1 MLPILA
7 CIAGISLGLYFRAII
22 LLPATLAG
30 AAAYAITSAGQN
42 PGAAILA
49 IVISSICLQAGYM
62 VGLTSRDFFAQILSR
77 LNIVQSKRV

>member
-7 CIAGISLGLYFRAII
+7 CIAGILLGLYFRAII

-30 AAAYAITSAGQN
+30 GAAYTITAASQN
-42 PGAAILA
+42 PGAIILA
-49 IVISSICLQAGYM
+49 IVISSVCLQVGYM
-62 VGLTSRDFFAQILSR
+62 IGLTSRDLFSQILAR